1 MADGAQSSEH
11 ITGEGIGITDGA
23 ATRIAEL
30 REMDGNPEMML
41 RIAVSAGGCSGF
53 SYGFE
58 LDNTINEDDLKFEHN
73 GTTVVID
80 ETSLEL
86 LKGSV
91 LDYKQDLIGSY
102 FQMTNPN
109 ATVTC
114 GCGSSFGV

>member
-1 MADGAQSSEH
+1 MADGSQLPPSER
-11 ITGEGIGITDGA
+11 IDITDGA
-23 ATRIAEL
+23 ARRISEL
-30 REMDGNPEMML
+30 RESEGNPEMML

-53 SYGFE
+53 SYGFD
-58 LDNTINEDDLKFEHN
+58 LDTQTRDDDLTFEKN
-73 GTTVVID
+73 GVQVVID

-91 LDYKQDLIGSY
+91 LDFKQDLIGSY
-102 FQMTNPN
+102 FQMSNPN

>member
-1 MADGAQSSEH
+1 MPDGTQLAPEESILISES
-11 ITGEGIGITDGA
+11 A
-23 ATRIAEL
+23 ATRIGEL
-30 REMDGNPEMML
+30 RDQDGNPNLML

-58 LDNTINEDDLKFEHN
+58 LDETVNDDDLLFERD
-73 GTTVVID
+73 GIKVIVD

-86 LKGSV
+86 LKGSE

-102 FQMTNPN
+102 FQMSNPN
-109 ATVTC
+109 ANVTC